1 MFQTGKNKIESVR
14 RVASGEILR
23 KYGLIHFAASK
34 TGSNRRKLSTTSSKV
49 PELNKSKR
57 GFQPKLYERVVDF
70 YGRDDN
76 STALP
81 GKVDAKSI
89 KRNMP
94 KLLKRALIDYSSS
107 PYSKY
112 VAECPNHNL
121 SFSRLARMRPSYY
134 VLVNFVNRRSCLCT
148 QHQNMA
154 LKLKMLKK

>member
-1 MFQTGKNKIESVR
+1 M
-14 RVASGEILR
+14 
-23 KYGLIHFAASK
+23 
-34 TGSNRRKLSTTSSKV
+34 
-49 PELNKSKR
+49 
-57 GFQPKLYERVVDF
+57 VDF

-76 STALP
+76 STTLP